1 MVRTAGDPAAA
12 SPAVR
17 AAIRSVDRSLL
28 VDDIATMDDV
38 VAAALGGARFGMQL
52 LSGFA
57 LAALLLAAIG
67 TYGVMAFVVGR
78 RTREVGIRMALG
90 AQARAVLMLVV
101 RQGMAP
107 VMFGLLAGLAG
118 SLALGRALSSL
129 LYAVPAHDP
138 STLALAS
145 TVLAAAGLI
154 ACILPA
160 RLAARI
166 DPAVALREQ

>member
-1 MVRTAGDPAAA
+1 MYMSYLQTNHGLWHIMVRTAGDPAAA
-12 SPAVR
+12 APAVR

-38 VAAALGGARFGMQL
+38 VATALGGARFGMEL

-57 LAALLLAAIG
+57 LAALLLAAVG

-90 AQARAVLMLVV
+90 AQAANVMAMVV

-107 VMFGLLAGLAG
+107 VVTGLAIGLAG
-118 SLALGRALSSL
+118 SLAPRRPVARVVHG
-129 LYAVPAHDP
+129 V
-138 STLALAS
+138 
-145 TVLAAAGLI
+145 AA
-154 ACILPA
+154 
-160 RLAARI
+160 
-166 DPAVALREQ
+166 